1 MKRVLVLLLS
11 MGVSTSCGPT
21 EAIEAGGNETHTVDG
36 EPSQSTSVSGLE
48 INQTCLAQASG
59 VAAVGVVITGIGA
72 TASCAGLLAVTGP
85 GEVLCLAPAA
95 GTALAAMV
103 ASLSGAGAYLACASS
118 SAGDRQVPIVRTESC
133 KVGSGRFCRNVTA
146 KYKNYCGQDVFADT
160 SQISCAKIG
169 LIPATANV
177 ARCTEALKRIELAT
191 GCLVGRRMMQGYV
204 RNGLCPGSNS
214 DPDSSSHEPPIRAAN
229 DKLAMCKSLFTKA
242 GCQNIL
248 DRNGTGRGSA
258 ETIQNQTSKDFARN
272 VFLCQ

>member
-1 MKRVLVLLLS
+1 MAVVFML
-11 MGVSTSCGPT
+11 SCGPT
-21 EAIEAGGNETHTVDG
+21 ESIENGPNESLPVDQ
-36 EPSQSTSVSGLE
+36 EPSEGTSLSGLE

-59 VAAVGVVITGIGA
+59 VAAVSVVIAGIGA

-85 GEVLCLAPAA
+85 GEALCLAPAA

-103 ASLSGAGAYLACASS
+103 ASLSGAGAYLACASG
-118 SAGDRQVPIVRTESC
+118 SAGDRQIPILRTESC
-133 KVGSGRFCRNVTA
+133 KVGSSRFCRNVTQ
-146 KYKNYCGQDVFADT
+146 KYKGYCGQDVFADT
-160 SQISCAKIG
+160 SQISCAKLG

-177 ARCTEALKRIELAT
+177 DRCTKALKRIELAT

-204 RNGLCPGSNS
+204 RNGLCPGSSS

-229 DKLAMCKSLFTKA
+229 DKLAVCKSLFAKA
-242 GCQNIL
+242 GCEGIL